1 MPGHTQN
8 RFLLLYGSQ
17 TGQAKA
23 ISEEICERAEKEGL
37 HAEMHCLSQT
47 EKKFNIEKERCVV
60 IVTSTTGDGEPPDT
74 ACKFVRR
81 LKKKTL
87 AEDHLAGLHYTLLGL
102 GDSNYTNFCNCG
114 KTVDRRLEDLG
125 ALRFYNSAWADDA
138 VGLEVVVEPW
148 IDGLWAA
155 LRKFLDLPEPDDS
168 GRAEVVQ
175 CCENSD
181 NNTSIPSGDTQSNIQ
196 SSLRQNGNT
205 SPEATESQVPAMTD
219 LSRETTVTSVT
230 DSVIALTL
238 NDDKNNHIQ
247 NSNTPSHTSEVLII
261 DQNNSL
267 NRTDKETSLAA
278 QNGTEYSAQKGTDQ
292 SAQNVSIEKQ
302 TVASTPDTTQGDCS
316 VSTCVPSLCVS
327 VPPLCESGLSV
338 PALPPAFLT
347 CTYMPENTLDT
358 TSLPMQ
364 NGCKF
369 PSASSDVAMVTVED
383 AEVLTRD
390 DAVKKTLLLSLNTE
404 GSGLTYEAGDAV
416 SVVCPNDPQE
426 VDRLLDRLDHASDAD
441 STVELSVI
449 PGTKKK
455 NAAIPAHIPPLC
467 TLRHIFLTCVDIRDQ
482 PKKALLRIFVEFTSD
497 DCEKRRLQE
506 LCSKQ
511 GAADYASFIRES
523 RLSLLDVLTAFPS
536 CQPPVERVIEQLPRL
551 QPRPYSVCSSPQTQP
566 NRLNIVFNIVC
577 IPGTDGRSAPRKGVC
592 TGWLDTITMATQTN
606 DSCQNKEGNDL
617 KVPIF
622 TRTNQL
628 FRCPEDV
635 SVPIILIGPGT
646 GVAPFIGFLQH
657 RAWQRSQSEADVPY
671 GQTCLF
677 YGCRHQDRDY
687 LFRKELQEFQES
699 GVLSHLFVSFSRDGQ
714 PEGSPRYVQD
724 QLLQQGELTL
734 DLIEKQD
741 AVVYVCGDARNMAK
755 DITNAFIQ
763 ILKEHRGMSD
773 TDASGYLMKMRLHK
787 KYLEDVW
794 T

>member
-87 AEDHLAGLHYTLLGL
+87 TEDHLAGLHYTLLGL

-114 KTVDRRLEDLG
+114 KTLDRRLEDLG
-125 ALRFYNSAWADDA
+125 AVRFYNSGWADDA

-155 LRKFLDLPEPDDS
+155 LRTFLDLPEPDNS
-168 GRAEVVQ
+168 ERSEVVP

-181 NNTSIPSGDTQSNIQ
+181 NTSSLSGNTRNIQ
-196 SSLRQNGNT
+196 SSRSQNGNT
-205 SPEATESQVPAMTD
+205 SLESTESQVSSATD
-219 LSRETTVTSVT
+219 LSRETTVT
-230 DSVIALTL
+230 DSVKALSL
-238 NDDKNNHIQ
+238 NDNENNRIK
-247 NSNTPSHTSEVLII
+247 SCNTPSHTPEVLII
-261 DQNNSL
+261 DQTNSL
-267 NRTDKETSLAA
+267 NNRDKENSLAL
-278 QNGTEYSAQKGTDQ
+278 QNGTEPSAQ
-292 SAQNVSIEKQ
+292 SVSIEKQ
-302 TVASTPDTTQGDCS
+302 TVTSTPDLKQGDSS
-316 VSTCVPSLCVS
+316 VPTCVPSLCVS

-338 PALPPAFLT
+338 PALPPSFLAI
-347 CTYMPENTLDT
+347 TYMPENTLDT
-358 TSLPMQ
+358 SLLPMQ

-369 PSASSDVAMVTVED
+369 PSASSDVSMVTVED
-383 AEVLTRD
+383 AQVLTSA

-404 GSGLTYEAGDAV
+404 DSGLTYEPGDAV
-416 SVVCPNDPQE
+416 SIVCPNDPQE
-426 VDRLLDRLDHASDAD
+426 VDKLLDRLGHTSNAD
-441 STVELSVI
+441 TTIELSVV

-455 NAAIPAHIPPLC
+455 NAAVPPHIPPVC

-482 PKKALLRIFVEFTSD
+482 PKKALLRIFVECTSD
-497 DCEKRRLQE
+497 ESEHRRLQE

-511 GAADYASFIRES
+511 GAGDYSRFIRES

-551 QPRPYSVCSSPQTQP
+551 QPRPYSVCSSPQTHP
-566 NRLNIVFNIVC
+566 NRLSIAFNIVC
-577 IPGTDGRSAPRKGVC
+577 IPATDGRSAPRKGVC
-592 TGWLDTITMATQTN
+592 TGWLDTVTMTTQIQ
-606 DSCQNKEGNDL
+606 DGCQEKEGNNL
-617 KVPIF
+617 KIPIF
-622 TRTNQL
+622 TRTNQH
-628 FRCPEDV
+628 FRCPEDI

-657 RAWQRSQSEADVPY
+657 RAWQRSQSEADKSY

-699 GVLSHLFVSFSRDGQ
+699 GVLSHLFVSFSRDIQ

-724 QLLQQGELTL
+724 QLLKQGELTL

-755 DITNAFIQ
+755 DVTNTFVQ
-763 ILKEHRGMSD
+763 ILKEYRGMSAA
-773 TDASGYLMKMRLHK
+773 DASGYLMKMRLHK

>member
-23 ISEEICERAEKEGL
+23 ISEEICERADKEGL

-87 AEDHLAGLHYTLLGL
+87 TGDHLAGLHYTLLGL

-114 KTVDRRLEDLG
+114 KTLDRRLEDLG
-125 ALRFYNSAWADDA
+125 AVRFYNSGWADDA

-155 LRKFLDLPEPDDS
+155 LRTFLDLPEPDNPQRS
-168 GRAEVVQ
+168 EVVP
-175 CCENSD
+175 CCENTSSQSG
-181 NNTSIPSGDTQSNIQ
+181 NTRSIQ
-196 SSLRQNGNT
+196 SSLSQSGNT
-205 SPEATESQVPAMTD
+205 SLESTESQVSGSAK
-219 LSRETTVTSVT
+219 LSVDTTVT
-230 DSVIALTL
+230 DSVKALSL
-238 NDDKNNHIQ
+238 NGNENNHLE
-247 NSNTPSHTSEVLII
+247 NKNTPSLTSEDLII

-267 NRTDKETSLAA
+267 NEKDKENTLAL
-278 QNGTEYSAQKGTDQ
+278 QNGTDTSSQGRTEPGLS
-292 SAQNVSIEKQ
+292 VSTEKQ
-302 TVASTPDTTQGDCS
+302 TVTSTSDLKQGDCS
-316 VSTCVPSLCVS
+316 VSTYVPSLCVS

-338 PALPPAFLT
+338 PALPPAFLA
-347 CTYMPENTLDT
+347 CTFMPENTLDT
-358 TSLPMQ
+358 TLLPMQ

-369 PSASSDVAMVTVED
+369 PSASSDVCMVSVED
-383 AEVLTRD
+383 AQVLTTK

-404 GSGLTYEAGDAV
+404 DSGLTYEPGDAV

-426 VDRLLDRLDHASDAD
+426 VDKLLDRLGHTSNAD
-441 STVELSVI
+441 TTVELSVV

-455 NAAIPAHIPPLC
+455 NAAVPPHIPPVT
-467 TLRHIFLTCVDIRDQ
+467 TLRHIFLTCVEIRDQ
-482 PKKALLRIFVEFTSD
+482 PKKALLRIFVEWTSD
-497 DCEKRRLQE
+497 ESEKRRLQE

-511 GAADYASFIRES
+511 GAGDYSRFIRES

-536 CQPPVERVIEQLPRL
+536 CQPPVERLIEQLPRL
-551 QPRPYSVCSSPQTQP
+551 QPRPYSVCSSPQTHP
-566 NRLNIVFNIVC
+566 NRLNITFNIVC
-577 IPGTDGRSAPRKGVC
+577 IPATDGRSAPRKGVC
-592 TGWLDTITMATQTN
+592 TGWLDTVTMATQIQ
-606 DSCQNKEGNDL
+606 DGCQKEDNNI
-617 KVPIF
+617 KIPIF
-622 TRTNQL
+622 TRTNQH
-628 FRCPEDV
+628 FRCPDDI

-646 GVAPFIGFLQH
+646 GVAPFIGFLQQ
-657 RAWQRSQSEADVPY
+657 RAWQRSQSEADKSY

-687 LFRKELQEFQES
+687 LFRKELQEFKDS
-699 GVLSHLFVSFSRDGQ
+699 GVLSHLFVSFSRDVQ
-714 PEGSPRYVQD
+714 PEGSPKYVQD
-724 QLLQQGELTL
+724 QLLKQGELTL

-741 AVVYVCGDARNMAK
+741 AVVYVSGDAHNMAK
-755 DITNAFIQ
+755 DVTNTFIQ
-763 ILKEHRGMSD
+763 ILKEYRGMSD
-773 TDASGYLMKMRLHK
+773 ADATAYLMKMRLHK